1 MSKFKLEPYSDE
13 WYEWGESEAIRRK
26 EDMKTV
32 ESAEDLG
39 AVKALWEKRRKEVGL
54 TIRQAELALA
64 KAKERR
70 EEWARNR
77 RI

>member
-1 MSKFKLEPYSDE
+1 MAKFKLEQYSEE
-13 WYEWGESEAIRRK
+13 WYEWGESEGVRRR

-32 ESAEDLG
+32 ESAEGLE

-70 EEWARNR
+70 EGWARSR
-77 RI
+77 RV